1 MGLRKAL
8 DFISGAI
15 HVFKAIE
22 RNGETCLADA
32 NAPIRRLGA
41 SEFPEYFVDATEA
54 AKFLGLNH
62 RTLMK
67 MAREGSVPAHPIGD
81 GARKLWRFLLSE
93 LDEWLRA
100 RINSACRPCSPNR
113 RNAQ

>member
-1 MGLRKAL
+1 MKTTNRFL
-8 DFISGAI
+8 DQNGMESAI
-15 HVFKAIE
+15 HGIPCAVREKARE
-22 RNGETCLADA
+22 V
-32 NAPIRRLGA
+32 
-41 SEFPEYFVDATEA
+41 SPEYFVDAAEA

-93 LDEWLRA
+93 LDDWLRG

>member
-1 MGLRKAL
+1 MRLQSTYSSSELSQLNVKRTNSRA
-8 DFISGAI
+8 FQ
-15 HVFKAIE
+15 E
-22 RNGETCLADA
+22 R
-32 NAPIRRLGA
+32 
-41 SEFPEYFVDATEA
+41 EYFVDAAEA

-67 MAREGSVPAHPIGD
+67 MAREGHVPAHPLGD

-93 LDEWLRA
+93 LDEWLRG
-100 RINSACRPCSPNR
+100 RINSGRRPCSPNR